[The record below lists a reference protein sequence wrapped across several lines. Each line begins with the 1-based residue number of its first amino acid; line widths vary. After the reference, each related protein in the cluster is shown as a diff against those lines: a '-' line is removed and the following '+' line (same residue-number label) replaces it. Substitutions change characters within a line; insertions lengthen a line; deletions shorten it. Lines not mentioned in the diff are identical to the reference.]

1 MDWVFNHL
9 QLIIAIAGA
18 VAWWL
23 SQRKAAETGD
33 VSSSEG
39 KTFDDPEL
47 AERTRRIRE
56 EIQRKIEQR
65 ARSYPTEQPMRPRDE
80 PAPRVD
86 PELAG
91 LPPILRELV
100 EMHQPE
106 PAKPTRAATSHL
118 EAQRMAEMLE
128 QQAALAEQ
136 LKQAQ
141 EMKAATQRRT
151 QFETEVASKE
161 EQAKVAVLGA
171 LGEDLRDP
179 AALRRAIILR
189 EILGPPV
196 ALRGGG

>member
-1 MDWVFNHL
+1 
-9 QLIIAIAGA
+9 

-33 VSSSEG
+33 EPSTEG
-39 KTFDDPEL
+39 KTFEDPEL

-65 ARSYPTEQPMRPRDE
+65 ARGYPTEQPTRPQDE
-80 PAPRVD
+80 PVPRVD

-100 EMHQPE
+100 EVNQPE
-106 PAKPTRAATSHL
+106 PAKPTRAATSRL

-128 QQAALAEQ
+128 QQATLEEQ

-141 EMKAATQRRT
+141 EMKAAALRRT

-171 LGEDLRDP
+171 LGDDLRDP

-196 ALRGGG
+196 ALR

>member
-9 QLIIAIAGA
+9 QLVIAIAGA
-18 VAWWL
+18 IAWWL
-23 SQRKAAETGD
+23 SQRKGAESGD
-33 VSSSEG
+33 VPPPGER
-39 KTFDDPEL
+39 TFDDPEL

-65 ARSYPTEQPMRPRDE
+65 ARSYPTEQPTRPQE
-80 PAPRVD
+80 E

-100 EMHQPE
+100 EMHQPA
-106 PAKPTRAATSHL
+106 PVKPTRAATSHL

-141 EMKAATQRRT
+141 EMKVAAQRRS

-171 LGEDLRDP
+171 LGDDLRDP

-196 ALRGGG
+196 ALR